1 MYVQIVEF
9 ELQGVG
15 YGEYEAFCDQLA
27 PAFAQLPGLTA
38 KVWIIDADSNR
49 AGGIYT
55 WADRAACEAY
65 LAGELFAAARAEPTL
80 ANLRSRQ
87 FDVLE
92 RPTDITRGLPVPAA
106 A

>member
-15 YGEYEAFCDQLA
+15 HGEYEAFCERLA
-27 PAFAQLPGLTA
+27 PSFAQLPGLVA
-38 KVWIIDADSNR
+38 KVWIIDAESNR
-49 AGGIYT
+49 AGGVYT
-55 WADRAACEAY
+55 WVDRGACEGY

-80 ANLRSRQ
+80 VNLRSRQ

-92 RPTDITRGLPVPAA
+92 RPTGITRGLTVRAA

>member
-15 YGEYEAFCDQLA
+15 RGDYEAFCERLA
-27 PAFAQLPGLTA
+27 PSFAQLPGLVA
-38 KVWIIDADSNR
+38 KVWIIDAEANR
-49 AGGIYT
+49 AGGVYT
-55 WADRAACEAY
+55 WVDRGACEAY

-80 ANLRSRQ
+80 ANLLSRQ

-92 RPTDITRGLPVPAA
+92 RPTDITRGLAVPAA
-106 A
+106 T